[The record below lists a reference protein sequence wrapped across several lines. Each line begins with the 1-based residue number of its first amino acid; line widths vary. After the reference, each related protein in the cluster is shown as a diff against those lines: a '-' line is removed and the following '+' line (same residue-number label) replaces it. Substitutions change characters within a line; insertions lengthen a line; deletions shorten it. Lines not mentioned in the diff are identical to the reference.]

1 MNCPICNQPM
11 EVYKEGTTTDK
22 QGKEYDHKRY
32 RCHAD
37 DVWARLEIPKS
48 LISEQGKDVTR

>member
-1 MNCPICNQPM
+1 M

-48 LISEQGKDVTR
+48 LISEQGKDITR